1 MPEWWEEGGSDPA
14 GDYNPTQTGAA
25 ENQFDANTVY
35 SPPGQEAPI
44 DQWNFTPDPNAPGG
58 YQAHGPGTAADP
70 NLPQFSNQNGQ
81 YPNDQ
86 SMADSIANQQVSPQA
101 TVTGDGNAGFMAA
114 YSALGSGLGQQGQK
128 SQVYT
133 PEQFSQLPPETQALF
148 NNTYP
153 GQGAQVWAQ
162 QATQNAANAWANVPP
177 QPSTWANYTNY
188 AYSPQNGYYD
198 PATGRH
204 TGWGSIGAGT
214 QWTAPGW
221 GVPGFGMA
229 PQQMTPQN
237 WAILSDP
244 KLQAALAPGY
254 IPGSGTYNQFN
265 LSKGNLFGNI
275 AGQPSNLNYG
285 VGGPGD
291 PTTGLE
297 PQTPDEWIQGGK
309 LFTWNGNMGTKET
322 GTEGLD
328 YIATLFGR
336 SDTPSGIGT
345 PAWNAPK
352 QFWDGLGQA
361 IAAGKVQPTNRGW
374 AALLAKGYTPQ
385 NLGGAAIEQAKS
397 VGVQANGQGASGGSG
412 GAGTGPMGP
421 GTQAFNYQ
429 AAYLDYL
436 SARMKNL
443 EIPGM
448 ENQNQQFHDQ
458 LAFEQAKQAFL
469 EKFQNMTFEEQQRQF
484 NEQNALAQ
492 GQLLGSFNG
501 QDTLGKQ
508 QLNQQTSL
516 GYLNLLAQLRGPGDI
531 FQYLKVLNGTP
542 GGMKDI
548 VNAAAGSYNMPSF
561 GGGVTVGGGT
571 QGADLNSLL
580 TQLNNPNYGSEAKN
594 INLPLPNQISAQ
606 ALLKMSPSQQQ
617 TLLAAYEAA
626 GYNPQDVMAIFK
638 NSLPQ
643 YGGAG
648 GSAAQGTAGR
658 VGLFG

>member
-1 MPEWWEEGGSDPA
+1 MPGEWWNEDGSDPA
-14 GDYNPTQTGAA
+14 GDYNPSQTGEAQ
-25 ENQFDANTVY
+25 NQFDANTVY
-35 SPPGQEAPI
+35 SPPGQAAPI

-58 YQAHGPGTAADP
+58 YQASGPGTAADP
-70 NLPQFSNQNGQ
+70 NLAQFSNQNGQ
-81 YPNDQ
+81 YPNEQ
-86 SMADSIANQQVSPQA
+86 SMADSLANQQISPQA
-101 TVTGDGNAGFMAA
+101 TITGDGNAGFMAA
-114 YSALGSGLGQQGQK
+114 YQALGNTLMGQQGQK

-133 PEQFSQLPPETQALF
+133 ADQFAALPAETQKLF
-148 NNTYP
+148 NDTYP

-162 QATQNAANAWANVPP
+162 QATQNAANAWASVPP
-177 QPSTWANYTNY
+177 QPSTWNTYNNL
-188 AYSPQNGYYD
+188 AYNPQNNWYD

-204 TGWGSIGAGT
+204 NGWGSIGAGT

-221 GVPGFGMA
+221 GVPGFGQDPIQIA
-229 PQQMTPQN
+229 QQN
-237 WAILSDP
+237 WAVLNDP
-244 KLQAALAPGY
+244 KMQAALAPGY
-254 IPGSGTYNQFN
+254 IPGSGTYNQYN
-265 LSKGNLFGNI
+265 LANGGLFGNV
-275 AGQPSNLNYG
+275 AGQMSNLRYG
-285 VGGPGD
+285 QGGTGD

-297 PQTPDEWIQGGK
+297 VQTPQQIVNGPK
-309 LFTWNGNMGTKET
+309 LFNSTRTSNWGQGDQAGT
-322 GTEGLD
+322 GLD
-328 YIATLFGR
+328 YIATLFLR
-336 SDTPSGIGT
+336 PDTPSGINT
-345 PAWNAPK
+345 AAWSAPQ
-352 QFWDGLGQA
+352 QFWTGLGEQ
-361 IAAGKVQPTNRGW
+361 IAKGQIQPTKEGW
-374 AALLAKGYTPQ
+374 AVLAQKGLTPDKI
-385 NLGGAAIEQAKS
+385 GGAAPAQAA
-397 VGVQANGQGASGGSG
+397 QAGAG

-429 AAYLDYL
+429 AAYMDYL

-469 EKFQNMTFEEQQRQF
+469 EKFQQQTFSEQQRQF

-501 QDTLGKQ
+501 QETLGKQ

-531 FQYLKVLNGTP
+531 FQYLKVLQGTP

-548 VNAAAGSYNMPSF
+548 VNAAAGAYNMPGF
-561 GGGVTVGGGT
+561 GGGVTVGGGAPT
-571 QGADLNSLL
+571 GGGADLNSLL
-580 TQLNNPNYGSEAKN
+580 SQLNNPNYGSEAKN
-594 INLPLPNQISAQ
+594 INLPLPNQINAR
-606 ALLKMSPSQQQ
+606 ALMNMSPSQQQ

-643 YGGAG
+643 Y
-648 GSAAQGTAGR
+648 AQQGQAGR